1 MALPNSQ
8 FAGFE
13 PNGLWPTRAGLS
25 LGPSATFLKAIIVNV
40 DTHDQ
45 GSVAANVS
53 EQEQVTVTGLTSDDL
68 VFARHQAFTASIGD
82 VGSFVSADD
91 TLQLEQMNATAS
103 AIDRASATLFSI
115 GFRVQ

>member
-13 PNGLWPTRAGLS
+13 PTGLWPTRAGLS

-40 DTHDQ
+40 DTLDQ

-53 EQEQVTVTGLTSDDL
+53 EQEPITITGLTSDDL
-68 VFARHQAFTASIGD
+68 VLLSFQAFTASIG
-82 VGSFVSADD
+82 VMGGLVSADD
-91 TLQLEQMNATAS
+91 TYQIEASNLTSS
-103 AIDRASATLFSI
+103 AIDRASATVFSI